1 MTTQT
6 PIRLRSLITLFVLC
20 LCCGRALAQRDF
32 TMYED
37 RKFYGGLTMG
47 GNFCQVDGDYFA
59 GYYKVGV
66 NVGGVMYA
74 RLSEHW
80 AGSLEILYSQKGS
93 KSNGARAIGSGVV
106 ITDYGINLNYAEI
119 PVMLNYYDDGKSF
132 WGAGLSYSRLGTSNE
147 TVTTDP
153 PQVYNQSQFPFRKSD
168 VNLLLG
174 ASLHLY
180 KGLFVNA
187 RFQYSVL
194 PIRDNIP
201 QSYTRSGQYNN
212 LWVFR
217 LMYLFM

>member
-6 PIRLRSLITLFVLC
+6 PIRRRSLITLFVLC

-93 KSNGARAIGSGVV
+93 KSNGAGAFGSGVV
-106 ITDYGINLNYAEI
+106 LTDYGINLNYAEF
-119 PVMLNYYDDGKSF
+119 PVLFTYNDDGKSF